1 MVVLTSEQ
9 RRKGGVEVGVV
20 GTKKGRESGVLGT
33 VPPRP
38 HSTGWT
44 GPRRPCPWLDSKL
57 PRSGRSPSSL
67 PSSSDF
73 AEFRVSHL
81 LLVGL
86 NADSRA
92 PGGEQF
98 PYRTGS
104 RLRTVL
110 AVFVVLRSSPAAR
123 LAGAH
128 QGNPKGPRLAGQ
140 PPPLPHL
147 VGNSVWTSRSS
158 GTGELLHVHS

>member
-1 MVVLTSEQ
+1 MFSLQSRAETAALKKAWSA
-9 RRKGGVEVGVV
+9 RRL
-20 GTKKGRESGVLGT
+20 KGRESGVLGT

-44 GPRRPCPWLDSKL
+44 GPRRPCPQLDSKL
-57 PRSGRSPSSL
+57 PRPGRSSSSL
-67 PSSSDF
+67 PRWLDF
-73 AEFRVSHL
+73 AEVSVSHL
-81 LLVGL
+81 LRVDS
-86 NADSRA
+86 NAESQA

-104 RLRTVL
+104 RLGTVL

-128 QGNPKGPRLAGQ
+128 QGNPEGPRLAGQ
-140 PPPLPHL
+140 PSPLPHL